1 NWRTNAQLFRPEHL
15 CQVKRGVCYSPCWYE
30 QGHTVSES
38 IMNDP
43 EAHQFLSDTQE
54 LSALLGGILSIIHP
68 ELYHQ
73 GMKVLRSIYDAPDD
87 FRNPDLIIDTLW
99 VWGSPFTA
107 MFLISNRHTPLH
119 RDLLGALNSFDVVM
133 SWGEYDNGRF
143 DIPATGMTF
152 RYDSGTAIFLDT
164 RTFKHGASAVVGERF
179 CFVLF
184 FRPLMLKHG
193 LEEDEE
199 HVDNKPLS
207 SLGGLVRYHKSC
219 VTVPEYFL

>member
-1 NWRTNAQLFRPEHL
+1 
-15 CQVKRGVCYSPCWYE
+15 
-30 QGHTVSES
+30 
-38 IMNDP
+38 
-43 EAHQFLSDTQE
+43 HQFLSDTQE

-73 GMKVLRSIYDAPDD
+73 GMKMT

-107 MFLISNRHTPLH
+107 MSLISNRHTPLH

-184 FRPLMLKHG
+184 FR
-193 LEEDEE
+193 
-199 HVDNKPLS
+199 
-207 SLGGLVRYHKSC
+207 
-219 VTVPEYFL
+219 